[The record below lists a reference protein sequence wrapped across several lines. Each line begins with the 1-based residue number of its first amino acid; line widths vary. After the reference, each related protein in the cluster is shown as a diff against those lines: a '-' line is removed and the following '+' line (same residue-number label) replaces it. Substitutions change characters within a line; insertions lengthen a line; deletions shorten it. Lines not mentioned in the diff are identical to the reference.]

1 MLKSGQ
7 QAYTVVEEKM
17 FSDGSRTTTA
27 TPKATIELA
36 ESAYYGI
43 LKEAAADG
51 SPYHAAYLLE
61 ANRGLVMSTFYDR
74 TKAKTEE
81 DDVT

>member
-1 MLKSGQ
+1 MLKNGQ
-7 QAYTVVEEKM
+7 QAFTVVDEKV

-36 ESAYYGI
+36 ESAYYDI
-43 LKEAAADG
+43 LSKAAADG

-61 ANRGLVMSTFYDR
+61 ANRGCIMSKFYDR
-74 TKAKTEE
+74 TKKEE
-81 DDVT
+81 ASAE

>member
-27 TPKATIELA
+27 TAKATIELA

-61 ANRGLVMSTFYDR
+61 ANRGLVMSKFYDR
-74 TKAKTEE
+74 TQAKTEE
-81 DDVT
+81 ENVT

>member
-1 MLKSGQ
+1 MLKNGQ
-7 QAYTVVEEKM
+7 QAFTVVDEKV

-61 ANRGLVMSTFYDR
+61 ANRGLVMSKFYDR
-74 TKAKTEE
+74 TKKEE
-81 DDVT
+81 ASAE

>member
-61 ANRGLVMSTFYDR
+61 ANRGLVMSKFYDR

>member
-7 QAYTVVEEKM
+7 QAFTVVDEKV

-61 ANRGLVMSTFYDR
+61 ANRGLVMSKFYDR
-74 TKAKTEE
+74 TKKEE
-81 DDVT
+81 ASAE

>member
-1 MLKSGQ
+1 MVK
-7 QAYTVVEEKM
+7 AWTVVEEKQ

-27 TPKATIELA
+27 TPKNTIELA

-51 SPYHAAYLLE
+51 SPYHAAYILE
-61 ANRGLVMSTFYDR
+61 SNRGVIASKFYDR
-74 TKAKTEE
+74 TTEE
-81 DDVT
+81 A